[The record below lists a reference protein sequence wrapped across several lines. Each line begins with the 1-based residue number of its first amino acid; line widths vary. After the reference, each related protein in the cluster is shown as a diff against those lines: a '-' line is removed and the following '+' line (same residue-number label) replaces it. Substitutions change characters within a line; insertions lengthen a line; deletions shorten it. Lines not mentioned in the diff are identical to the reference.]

1 MSLILYA
8 STDLQSTERPGCFF
22 PVRKKKKKFIETKKN
37 DAFFLILISRII
49 SISI

>member
-22 PVRKKKKKFIETKKN
+22 PVRKKKKNSLKQKKMMR
-37 DAFFLILISRII
+37 FS
-49 SISI
+49 